1 MTIASID
8 SMTIDSMTSMTSSMN
23 RLDTNQ
29 ALSST
34 IIHEPFFTLLLSYQ
48 VPHAIYYSY
57 QVLSIHT
64 SLGSFDIFYNH
75 LLQTHLVRA
84 INDYWYYVGD
94 KSTTIYDI
102 LSLFAFPSHFPLAPK

>member
-1 MTIASID
+1 MTIDSID
-8 SMTIDSMTSMTSSMN
+8 SMTIDSMNSIAFSMN

-48 VPHAIYYSY
+48 VPDAIYYSY
-57 QVLSIHT
+57 QVLCIHT
-64 SLGSFDIFYNH
+64 SLGTFQVFYHH

-102 LSLFAFPSHFPLAPK
+102 LSLFAFPVAFP